1 MGNRN
6 ATAVDYGLDQWRT
19 SVHLQNQTLES
30 FPRGTFKEGTVSH
43 TARL

>member
-6 ATAVDYGLDQWRT
+6 GIAVDYGLDQWT

-43 TARL
+43 MARL